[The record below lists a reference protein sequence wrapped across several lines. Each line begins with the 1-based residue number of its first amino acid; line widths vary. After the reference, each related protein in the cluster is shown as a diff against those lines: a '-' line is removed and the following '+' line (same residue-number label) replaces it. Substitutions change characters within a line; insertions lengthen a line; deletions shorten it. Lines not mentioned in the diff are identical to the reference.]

1 MLSEIE
7 RADAEYN
14 CLRAGTPV
22 VLEDGSTVLIETLV
36 RQRRAVRILSW
47 DPRVGI
53 CSRPVVDWH
62 KKRVPGQ
69 QWIQIKTRAC
79 HEGRGLLVTPD
90 HEVYLE
96 SGKRLPAAQLKVG
109 MRVLLPEQCF
119 SSLQRQAILG
129 TLLGDS
135 RLCNSPTQRHAALQ
149 ASSAYL
155 DGGHVEECGLAQHK
169 AEFLA
174 PFVELSPLQPRGL
187 RRFGDK
193 ECIAAPFRPFR
204 SRNLWQLQELRPL
217 FQYPDGSRALKAEV
231 LDAIGPIGLAW
242 WFMDDGCL
250 QKWQDKQD
258 TVTLALCRYNEVDI
272 ADALVWFRKE
282 FGQRIYCGADRVLRF
297 SADEA
302 YRFCSRIA
310 AHVIEGCRY
319 KLPRDFTW
327 PEYQD
332 QRQLS
337 SAPQPASV
345 EVSSV
350 DLYAECPTTPNDR
363 LRAETRFCITV
374 AGTHNFFTSFGLVRN
389 CRDTLAM
396 NRMMPHLWAEITRTS
411 SETVYAYDEL
421 MADLALQ
428 MTRIGMPVN
437 IERREE
443 IGKRLYALRDQAIAE
458 LTPFTE
464 GEYREPFLDWV
475 ATFFAKT
482 VRNGEPKGGTV
493 RVGPTA
499 AARVLEEVREALAGW
514 KAFKKNPPPAPDPNN
529 LQASADWD
537 QATAVADSQIAL
549 YEGLLKAAKKAVQV
563 AQFVTDEEDGLP
575 HTDETATAV
584 RRKIRRAEAELAIA
598 KKGVNFGA
606 KVQQAAILRAAG
618 VPLHRVTEKTGLPKI
633 DKEVLE
639 AYKRHTAARA
649 LLSYI
654 LVRKTIET
662 YIEGEKRAGKKGD
675 TRAVTVSS
683 DGYLHP
689 LWTVHKITGR
699 WGSSPNVQN
708 WSKRAG
714 GGAENLRSMIEA
726 PEGYTLVG
734 ADQKQLEARLI
745 GGMAQCKLMID
756 CFRNGDDIHSLFAGI
771 GFPNEWPR
779 LAKIFKEHKA
789 AAGGKC
795 KCADCQNRN
804 KMRDRTKNL
813 EYGAFYGGKED
824 KLFEAI
830 AKDFAEATLGQVRE
844 FLARFNAMLPEV
856 LAWREKTLKE
866 AIQDGEIRSPIL
878 GRRQVFPLGRVD
890 PNVAYNYKAQSGGA
904 DLWAI
909 GAGKFME
916 KWDQWEF
923 DARIIH
929 NGHDSVLILCRE
941 ELAAEVEQDV
951 YACWNM
957 EWNGVP
963 FEMECQTA
971 KQWSE
976 T

>member
-1 MLSEIE
+1 MLTEIE

-14 CLRAGTPV
+14 AR
-22 VLEDGSTVLIETLV
+22 
-36 RQRRAVRILSW
+36 
-47 DPRVGI
+47 
-53 CSRPVVDWH
+53 
-62 KKRVPGQ
+62 
-69 QWIQIKTRAC
+69 
-79 HEGRGLLVTPD
+79 
-90 HEVYLE
+90 
-96 SGKRLPAAQLKVG
+96 
-109 MRVLLPEQCF
+109 
-119 SSLQRQAILG
+119 
-129 TLLGDS
+129 DS
-135 RLCNSPTQRHAALQ
+135 
-149 ASSAYL
+149 
-155 DGGHVEECGLAQHK
+155 
-169 AEFLA
+169 
-174 PFVELSPLQPRGL
+174 
-187 RRFGDK
+187 
-193 ECIAAPFRPFR
+193 
-204 SRNLWQLQELRPL
+204 
-217 FQYPDGSRALKAEV
+217 
-231 LDAIGPIGLAW
+231 
-242 WFMDDGCL
+242 
-250 QKWQDKQD
+250 
-258 TVTLALCRYNEVDI
+258 
-272 ADALVWFRKE
+272 
-282 FGQRIYCGADRVLRF
+282 
-297 SADEA
+297 
-302 YRFCSRIA
+302 
-310 AHVIEGCRY
+310 
-319 KLPRDFTW
+319 
-327 PEYQD
+327 
-332 QRQLS
+332 
-337 SAPQPASV
+337 
-345 EVSSV
+345 
-350 DLYAECPTTPNDR
+350 
-363 LRAETRFCITV
+363 
-374 AGTHNFFTSFGLVRN
+374 
-389 CRDTLAM
+389 LAM
-396 NRMMPHLWAEITRTS
+396 SRMMPHLFAELQRVGA
-411 SETVYAYDEL
+411 EGVYAYDEL

-437 IERREE
+437 IQRRED
-443 IGKRLYALRDQAIAE
+443 IGQRLYALRDQAVAE

-464 GEYREPFLDWV
+464 GEFREPFLIWV
-475 ATFFAKT
+475 ASFFAKT
-482 VRNGEPKGGTV
+482 VRNGEPKDGTI
-493 RVGPTA
+493 RLGPTRA
-499 AARVLEEVREALAGW
+499 AAELETERANLAAWKVYRKEVISDGVAG
-514 KAFKKNPPPAPDPNN
+514 AQVVVD
-529 LQASADWD
+529 SADPTQVGKTLLQD
-537 QATAVADSQIAL
+537 ADEAIASYELKVKLAKQA
-549 YEGLLKAAKKAVQV
+549 LKV
-563 AQFVTDEEDGLP
+563 AQFTTDDEEGLA
-575 HTDETATAV
+575 HTKETAFEV
-584 RRKIRRAEAELAIA
+584 RCKIRRAEAELAIS

-618 VPLHRVTEKTGLPKI
+618 VPLHRTTEKTGLPKI

-639 AYKRHTAARA
+639 AYSRHTAARA

-662 YIEGEKRAGKKGD
+662 YIEGEKRAGKKGE
-675 TRAVTVSS
+675 TRAVMVSS

-726 PEGYTLVG
+726 PDGYTLVG

-756 CFRNGDDIHSLFAGI
+756 CFRKGDDIHSLFAAI

-795 KCADCQNRN
+795 KCGDCQNRN

-824 KLFEAI
+824 KLFAAI

-856 LAWREKTLKE
+856 LAWREQTLKE
-866 AIQDGEIRSPIL
+866 AIKDGEIRSPIL

-916 KWDQWEF
+916 KWDQWAY

-963 FEMECQTA
+963 FEMECATA